1 MPHIIT
7 TSQLQK
13 TIGKISNSISKQ
25 SYIVTNHGEGK
36 IVMLPYFDGC
46 DDTIAEYMEDFDMIK
61 NKDVL
66 QKRYVESS
74 QSGNSG
80 LVI

>member
-1 MPHIIT
+1 MPNIIT

-13 TIGKISNSISKQ
+13 TIGRISDTINEQ

-46 DDTIAEYMEDFDMIK
+46 DDTIAEYMEDFEMKK
-61 NKDVL
+61 NRSVL
-66 QKRYVESS
+66 QKRYEDSL
-74 QSGNSG
+74 QSGASAV
-80 LVI
+80 VI